1 MSSPRDDAVAD
12 AETIRSTVV
21 PLDWQRATLTELL
34 ARRDRWPHAMLITG
48 RRGIGKRALAD
59 MLARALVCEAPRVT
73 GLPCGEC
80 PGCRYASAG

>member
-48 RRGIGKRALAD
+48 RRGIGKRALA
-59 MLARALVCEAPRVT
+59 
-73 GLPCGEC
+73 
-80 PGCRYASAG
+80 